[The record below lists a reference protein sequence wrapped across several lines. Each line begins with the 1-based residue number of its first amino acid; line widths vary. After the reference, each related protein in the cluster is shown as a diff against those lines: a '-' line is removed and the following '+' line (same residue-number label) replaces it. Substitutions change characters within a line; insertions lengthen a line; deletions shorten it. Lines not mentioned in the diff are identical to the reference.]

1 MDYENLMKSMEA
13 SAEEKR
19 EELLRKARESAAK
32 IEEEARQKADE
43 IVKGHVSRASRDI
56 EVDRNRLLYEER
68 SRARGG
74 SAALMHE
81 YFSRAFSLAE
91 KRLMS
96 IRQEN
101 GYEGF
106 FREAMAEAIEA
117 IGEKEFVLHIDPRDE
132 GLCRRIIGEMGIACP
147 VQADISCAGGLN
159 VSTIDGRTMVFNTIE
174 SRLKSAMERH
184 RLDVFSALFGD

>member
-32 IEEEARQKADE
+32 IEEEARLKADE
-43 IVKGHVSRASRDI
+43 IVKGHISRASRNL
-56 EVDRNRLLYEER
+56 EVDRNRLLYEAR
-68 SRARGG
+68 SKARGE
-74 SAALMHE
+74 SAAIMHE

-91 KRLMS
+91 GRLAA

-101 GYEGF
+101 GYEDF
-106 FREAMAEAIEA
+106 FRRAMAEAIDA
-117 IGEKEFVLHIDPRDE
+117 IGEKEFVLHVDPRDE
-132 GLCRRIIGEMGIACP
+132 DLCRRIIGTIGIECP

-159 VSTIDGRTMVFNTIE
+159 VSTPDGRTVVFNTIE
-174 SRLKSAMERH
+174 SRLKSARERH
-184 RLDVFSALFGD
+184 RLEVFSALFGD